1 MIKDG
6 FGQGY
11 LFDNH
16 WSATVMDGEED
27 LLPPPLPPHNGGSLF
42 WSPLIHSPR
51 PSSRSRLTLK
61 EKYQIELKLLAHPKQ
76 RPARLK
82 NHTSVPTIRCC
93 KVNSSL
99 FLALS
104 LSLTLSGRVV
114 MWIIHASGATACFIM
129 LKCPWHYWW
138 SHRRPRAA
146 SYANAFGRRKEKS
159 LQHLKGSGGQEQI
172 TY

>member
-27 LLPPPLPPHNGGSLF
+27 LLPSPLPPHNGGSLF

-99 FLALS
+99 SLSRSLALPDS
-104 LSLTLSGRVV
+104 LWARGNVNYSCQRGHGVLHHVKVPMTLL
-114 MWIIHASGATACFIM
+114 MEPPT
-129 LKCPWHYWW
+129 P
-138 SHRRPRAA
+138 PRC
-146 SYANAFGRRKEKS
+146 
-159 LQHLKGSGGQEQI
+159 
-172 TY
+172 

>member
-27 LLPPPLPPHNGGSLF
+27 LHPSPLPPHSHGSLF
-42 WSPLIHSPR
+42 WSPLIHFPW

-76 RPARLK
+76 RPVRLQ
-82 NHTSVPTIRCC
+82 NHTFVPTIHCC
-93 KVNSSL
+93 KVNPS
-99 FLALS
+99 LS
-104 LSLTLSGRVV
+104 LSLSGRVV
-114 MWIIHASGATACFIM
+114 MWIIHASGAAACFIM

-138 SHRRPRAA
+138 SHRRPRTA
-146 SYANAFGRRKEKS
+146 SYANAFGRRKEKRW
-159 LQHLKGSGGQEQI
+159 QHL
-172 TY
+172 